1 MTKTLPNHGGK
12 RENAHQIITVNVIIG
27 HLNTKKKIHGNHEIS
42 SNILSVI

>member
-27 HLNTKKKIHGNHEIS
+27 QFKHKKKFMAIMK
-42 SNILSVI
+42 